1 MHASKQMQRLR
12 SQQCRIASGRTII
25 ASKRPVQRLPRLVA
39 ATAQL
44 KDVLEMLIEGK
55 DLTEQQSQDTMMQI
69 LSDFSPEQASAF
81 LVLLRAKGETAA
93 EVAGI
98 ARAMLSEVQLI
109 SEHKGVVDI
118 VGTGGDGI
126 GSVNISTG
134 ACVIA
139 AAAGAKVAKHG
150 NRSVSSLCGSADVLE
165 ALGVAIDL
173 GPEGVGR
180 CIEEAN
186 LGFMYAPRYHPAMKR
201 IRPIRSALKIRT
213 IFNILG
219 PMLNPASAAHGLIGV
234 YSPSISKLMAE
245 SLLRLGMKKALVVHS
260 MGLDELTPMGPADV
274 VEVTAGSE
282 LKHYVLDPLDVG
294 IPRCEVKDLAG
305 RPKTDDHLLH

>member
-1 MHASKQMQRLR
+1 MQTNKQTRTMSQRHSGCFLGRRAVVNKRLAQCIARPAS
-12 SQQCRIASGRTII
+12 A
-25 ASKRPVQRLPRLVA
+25 A
-39 ATAQL
+39 ATPPL
-44 KDVLEMLIEGK
+44 RDILEMLIEGK
-55 DLTEQQSQDTMMQI
+55 DLTEKQSQDTMMDI
-69 LSDFSPEQASAF
+69 LSEFSGEQAAAF

-93 EVAGI
+93 EVTGL
-98 ARAMLSEVQLI
+98 ARAMLSEVQAV
-109 SEHKGVVDI
+109 STHRDVVDI

-134 ACVIA
+134 ACIIA
-139 AAAGAKVAKHG
+139 AAAGARVAKHG
-150 NRSVSSLCGSADVLE
+150 SRSVSSLCGSADVLE

-173 GPEGVGR
+173 GPQGVSR
-180 CIEEAN
+180 CIDEAS

-219 PMLNPASAAHGLIGV
+219 PMLNPASAAYGLVGV
-234 YSPSISKLMAE
+234 YSPAISQLMGE
-245 SLLRLGMKKALVVHS
+245 SLLRLGMQKALVVHS

-274 VEVTAGSE
+274 VEVTAGSQ
-282 LKHYVLDPLDVG
+282 LKHYSLDPLDVG

-305 RPKTDDHLLH
+305 RCILHT